1 MVAWSVVG
9 LQVFG
14 GLIVAM
20 VVKYADNI
28 LKNFANALAVRMLV
42 LCLDMCHPIKHLLLA
57 AMPYAWSDQMK
68 APGCRWY
75 SRCWVPYRCLDS
87 IRPCSS
93 CWEQAW

>member
-28 LKNFANALAVRMLV
+28 LKNFANALAVRHPFCC
-42 LCLDMCHPIKHLLLA
+42 LCQDSCQCR
-57 AMPYAWSDQMK
+57 MPAVDW
-68 APGCRWY
+68 AC
-75 SRCWVPYRCLDS
+75 
-87 IRPCSS
+87 
-93 CWEQAW
+93 